1 MKKWLC
7 SVAGL
12 SLALTLTGP
21 LAAHAQTPAVP
32 APNILNIETVNIK
45 PYADGPYDKVAS
57 EYPDASEHLK
67 VPTHVLAMEAL
78 TGPPRSIYLTG
89 YDSYEALQKNE
100 EWLLGDAAA
109 DARFDALDARVAPYI
124 SEVHYTIWHYR
135 PDLSNNVA
143 GADIPHSH
151 YWEVIVFHMRSGHNE
166 HFEELMKLYRDAS
179 LKSGQNVP
187 WATYQGLMGVT
198 DSYLVL
204 VPMTSLKDVDTGL
217 AHKKDFGA
225 ALGDEGRR
233 RMNKL
238 SEESVA
244 SVEDNIWMVNPEWS
258 YVERSWIDAD
268 PQYWAPE
275 RAAKHAPKHAP
286 GAAPAPEAPPAH

>member
-12 SLALTLTGP
+12 SLALAGS
-21 LAAHAQTPAVP
+21 LAAQAQTPPVP
-32 APNILNIETVNIK
+32 PPNILNIETNNIK
-45 PYADGPYDKVAS
+45 PYQDGPYDKVAS
-57 EYPDASEHLK
+57 QYPALSQQLK
-67 VPTHVLAMEAL
+67 DPTHFVVMQAL
-78 TGPPRSIYLTG
+78 TGSPRAIYLYG

-100 EWLLGDAAA
+100 EWELGNAAIDAK
-109 DARFDALDARVAPYI
+109 FDALDTRQAPNV
-124 SEVHYTIWHYR
+124 SEIRYTIWHYR
-135 PDLSNNVA
+135 SDLSNNVA

-151 YWEVIVFHMRSGHNE
+151 YWEVIIFHMHTGHVDQ
-166 HFEELMKLYRDAS
+166 FVELTKLYRDAS

>member
-1 MKKWLC
+1 MKKWFC

-12 SLALTLTGP
+12 ALAGSLA
-21 LAAHAQTPAVP
+21 AQAQTPAVP
-32 APNILNIETVNIK
+32 PPNILNIEMNNIK
-45 PYADGPYDKVAS
+45 PYQDGPYDKVAS
-57 EYPDASEHLK
+57 EYAALSQQLK
-67 VPTHVLAMEAL
+67 DPTHFVVMEAL
-78 TGPPRSIYLTG
+78 TGSPRAIYLYG

-100 EWLLGDAAA
+100 EWELGNATIDAK
-109 DARFDALDARVAPYI
+109 FDALDARQAPNV
-124 SEVHYTIWHYR
+124 SEVRSAIWHYR

-151 YWEVIVFHMRSGHNE
+151 YWEVIIFHMHTGHVDQ
-166 HFEELMKLYRDAS
+166 FVELTKLYRDAS

-187 WATYQGLMGVT
+187 WATYEGLAGVT
-198 DSYLVL
+198 DAYLVL
-204 VPMTSLKDVDTGL
+204 VPMTSLKDEDIGL

-225 ALGDEGRR
+225 ALGDEGRH

-244 SVEDNIWMVNPEWS
+244 SVEDNIWMVIPEWS
-258 YVERSWIDAD
+258 YVEKSWIDAD

-275 RAAKHAPKHAP
+275 PAAKPVRKPAA
-286 GAAPAPEAPPAH
+286 GAAPAAKAPPAH

>member
-12 SLALTLTGP
+12 SLTLAGSLT
-21 LAAHAQTPAVP
+21 ANAQTPAVP
-32 APNILNIETVNIK
+32 PPNILNIESVNIK
-45 PYADGPYDKVAS
+45 PYEEGPYDKVAS
-57 EYPDASEHLK
+57 EYPALYEQLK
-67 VPTHVLAMEAL
+67 DPTHVLAMEAL
-78 TGPPRSIYLTG
+78 TGSPRAIYLSG

-100 EWLLGDAAA
+100 EWLLGDAAT
-109 DARFDALDARVAPYI
+109 DAKFDALDARHAPHI

-151 YWEVIVFHMRSGHNE
+151 YWEVIVFHMRPGHNE
-166 HFEELMKLYRDAS
+166 RFEELTKLYRDAN
-179 LKSGQNVP
+179 LKIHQDVP
-187 WATYQGLMGVT
+187 WAAYEAMLGVT

-204 VPMTSLKDVDTGL
+204 VPMTSLKDEDTGL
-217 AHKKDFGA
+217 AHQKDFGA
-225 ALGDEGRR
+225 ALGDEGRG

-244 SVEDNIWMVNPEWS
+244 SVEDNLWMVNPEWS
-258 YVERSWIDAD
+258 YVEKSWIEAD

-275 RAAKHAPKHAP
+275 PPARKGPHASK
-286 GAAPAPEAPPAH
+286 APPAH

>member
-12 SLALTLTGP
+12 SLALAGSP
-21 LAAHAQTPAVP
+21 AAHAQTPAVP
-32 APNILNIETVNIK
+32 PPNILNIETVNIK
-45 PYADGPYDKVAS
+45 PYADEPYDKVAS
-57 EYPDASEHLK
+57 EYPALSEHLK
-67 VPTHVLAMEAL
+67 DPTHVLAMEAL
-78 TGPPRSIYLTG
+78 TGAPRAIYLTG

-100 EWLLGDAAA
+100 EWLLGDAAT
-109 DARFDALDARVAPYI
+109 DAKFDALDAHAAPHV

-143 GADIPHSH
+143 AADIPHSH
-151 YWEVIVFHMRSGHNE
+151 YWEVIIFHMRPGHVE
-166 HFEELMKLYRDAS
+166 QFEESTKLYRDAS

-187 WATYQGLMGVT
+187 WATYEGQTGVT
-198 DSYLVL
+198 DAYLVL
-204 VPMTSLKDVDTGL
+204 VPMRSLKDLDTGL
-217 AHKKDFGA
+217 AHQKDFGA
-225 ALGDEGRR
+225 ALGAEGGA

-258 YVERSWIDAD
+258 YVEKSWIEAD
-268 PQYWAPE
+268 PHYWAPE
-275 RAAKHAPKHAP
+275 PAAKPAQKHAPK
-286 GAAPAPEAPPAH
+286 APPAH